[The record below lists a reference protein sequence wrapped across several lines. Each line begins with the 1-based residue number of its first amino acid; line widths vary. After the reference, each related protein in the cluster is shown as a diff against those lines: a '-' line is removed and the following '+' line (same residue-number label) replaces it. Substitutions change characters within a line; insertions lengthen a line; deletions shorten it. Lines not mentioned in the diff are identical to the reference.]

1 MAFNRLTKV
10 LSRVKKIFAP
20 VHKGSIDEIEEIL
33 LRADVGVKYTHRII
47 EEIKKSR
54 KDPVTALKA
63 ELYKYINIPLPRP
76 EDTAPMVIMVS
87 GVNGSGKTTTVAKLA
102 YLHLKNSRVILAS
115 ADTYRDAANEQ
126 LSFWAAKT
134 GVELVASQ
142 KGQDAGAVVY
152 DAISKAQARNFN
164 TVIVDTAGRLHTRT
178 DLMAE
183 LKKIVRVVKKLLNKE
198 PDFNLLTIDA
208 TLGQNSIQ
216 QARIFT
222 QEIAINGLVLT
233 KFDGTAKGG
242 AIIPICQELNLPV
255 LYLGVGE
262 RIEDLVP
269 FDPRAFIDALFD

>member
-1 MAFNRLTKV
+1 MFNRLTKA
-10 LSRVKKIFAP
+10 LARVKRLFSPTRGA
-20 VHKGSIDEIEEIL
+20 SIEQIEDIL
-33 LRADVGVKYTHRII
+33 LAADVGIRYTQEII
-47 EEIKKSR
+47 NQIKKSPD
-54 KDPVTALKA
+54 DPVAILK
-63 ELYKYINIPLPRP
+63 EEIFKYINIPPP
-76 EDTAPMVIMVS
+76 QPDNTTPKVIMVS

-102 YLHLKNSRVILAS
+102 HIYFKNSRVILAS

-126 LSFWAAKT
+126 LSFWAEKA
-134 GVELVASQ
+134 GVEIVGSQ
-142 KGQDAGAVVY
+142 KGQDAGAVVF
-152 DAISKAQARNFN
+152 DAVSKAQKKGFD
-164 TVIVDTAGRLHTRT
+164 TVIIDTAGRLHTRT

-198 PDFNLLTIDA
+198 PDHNLLTIDA

-216 QARIFT
+216 QARVFT

-262 RIEDLVP
+262 GIEDLIP
-269 FDPRAFIDALFD
+269 FDPSSFIEALFE